1 MTKGQPPA
9 QTVKGQILSY
19 AAIQDIGGRADQ
31 EDRFLVYDM
40 VTGDGQPAVLALIAD
55 GIGGHNQGQTASEMA
70 RHNVPAHLA
79 AQAPRSGVEV
89 GHALRSA
96 LEETCRDIYE
106 ASLADP
112 SREGMGTTCTAIVVV
127 ERRLYLAHVGDTRA
141 YLMRGDQLRQL
152 SIDHTWAEEAIRA
165 GFPVEDIRKHP
176 NRGVL
181 RRYLG
186 VEPTVEVDTRCRL
199 AGNQDETQDTLV
211 DGPLELAPGDVLM
224 LCTDGLADLVEEP
237 DMLPA
242 LQSGNLG
249 HAATALVQSALQA
262 GATDNVT
269 VVVLRLAG
277 GKTAGLRSWLSGL
290 QR

>member
-1 MTKGQPPA
+1 MTTA

-19 AAIQDIGGRADQ
+19 AAAQDIGGRADQ
-31 EDRFLVYDM
+31 EDRFLVREM
-40 VTGDGQPAVLALIAD
+40 TTRDGQPAVLTLIAD

-70 RHNVPAHLA
+70 CDRIPAHLA
-79 AQAPRSGVEV
+79 AQPPHSGQI

-96 LEETCRDIYE
+96 FEETCRDIYE

-127 ERRLYLAHVGDTRA
+127 SRRLYLAHVGDTRA
-141 YLMRGDQLRQL
+141 YLLHGDQLWQL

-165 GFPVEDIRKHP
+165 GFPVEEIRKHP

-186 VEPTVEVDTRCRL
+186 IEPTVEVDTRYHL
-199 AGNQDETQDTLV
+199 ASDGDEMGDTLV
-211 DGPLELAPGDVLM
+211 DPLPLASGDVLM
-224 LCTDGLADLVEEP
+224 LCSDGLADLVKGP

-242 LQSGNLG
+242 FQSGNPG
-249 HAATALVQSALQA
+249 QVATDLVQRALHA

-277 GKTAGLRSWLSGL
+277 GKVSGPWRWLGGH

>member
-1 MTKGQPPA
+1 MTTA

-31 EDRFLVYDM
+31 EDRFLVQEM
-40 VTGDGQPAVLALIAD
+40 ITGDGQPAVLALIAD
-55 GIGGHNQGQTASEMA
+55 GIGGHNQGQTASEIA

-79 AQAPRSGVEV
+79 GTLVPGSGMEV

-112 SREGMGTTCTAIVVV
+112 SREGMGTTCTAIVVA

-141 YLMRGDQLRQL
+141 YLLHGDQLRQL

-165 GFPVEDIRKHP
+165 GFPVEEIRKHP

-186 VEPTVEVDTRCRL
+186 VEPTVEVDTRYRL
-199 AGNQDETQDTLV
+199 AGNGDETQDTLLE
-211 DGPLELAPGDVLM
+211 GPLELAQGDVLM
-224 LCTDGLADLVEEP
+224 LCSDGLADLVEEP